1 MNMASACVLHK
12 IVTTVAGWIFQ
23 EDNLSSNLQARICKL
38 ESADFCRLQL
48 SNPSKLVISK
58 KWKLM
63 IVLLVHNAWGLF
75 PDGLR
80 LM

>member
-1 MNMASACVLHK
+1 MTSACVLHK

-23 EDNLSSNLQARICKL
+23 EDNLSSNCKL

-63 IVLLVHNAWGLF
+63 IVLLVNNAWGLF